1 MIVPIPYVHI
11 GLGALIAI
19 IAIPLVLRRVPMNR
33 SYGIRIREAFV
44 SEENWYA
51 VNAYGGKLLLGFG
64 VFLLVFGIA
73 EPGFAP
79 SPRSLLAPVF
89 LGLPL
94 LAIFPV
100 LARIRSFARRLPG
113 R

>member
-1 MIVPIPYVHI
+1 MIVPIPYVHT

-33 SYGIRIREAFV
+33 SYGIRIREAFA

-64 VFLLVFGIA
+64 LFLLIFGIA
-73 EPGFAP
+73 GRWFAP
-79 SPRSLLAPVF
+79 APQSPLAPVF
-89 LGLPL
+89 LALPL
-94 LAIFPV
+94 LAIFPI